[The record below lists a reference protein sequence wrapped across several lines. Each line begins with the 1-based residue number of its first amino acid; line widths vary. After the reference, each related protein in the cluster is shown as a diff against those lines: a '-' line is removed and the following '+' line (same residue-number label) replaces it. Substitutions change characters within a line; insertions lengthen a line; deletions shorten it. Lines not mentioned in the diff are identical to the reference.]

1 MTMNKALD
9 LICMGRAGVD
19 LYGEQVGG
27 RLEDMQSFRKYVG
40 GCPTNIAVGTARL
53 GLHSAMFTRVGDEH
67 NGRFIRETLEKEGVD
82 VSHLITDPDRLT
94 ALVFLG
100 IKDRDTFPLIFYRE
114 NCADMAL
121 CEADVDAD
129 FIASAKALLVSGTH
143 FSTATVDAACR
154 AAMRAAKKAGTKV
167 VFDIDYRPVL
177 WGLTGKGEGEN
188 RFVASAGVTAHLQS
202 ILADCDLVVG
212 TEEEF
217 HIAGG
222 STNTLEA
229 LGNVRTRTD
238 ATLVLKRGE
247 LGCSVYTD
255 AIPDHLDQAV
265 SGRAFAIDV
274 FNVLGAGDAFMS
286 GFLRGWLK
294 GEDLETCCTYANAA
308 GALVVTRHGCA
319 PAIPSFDEMTQFI
332 ARDGVGKRPDDDPAF
347 AHLHRASTR
356 WGNWPELEIMAF
368 DHRVQFEDMANDAG
382 VDLGCIPRAKTLI
395 AEAARRVGGD
405 NAKAGVLV
413 DGRWGEEA
421 LWDMTGVGQWVARPV
436 ELPASRPLQFDSNI
450 GRNIAAHL
458 NSWPK
463 EQVVKCLV
471 FYHPDDPEDLKQ
483 VQEDR
488 LLTLYEACIATD
500 KELLVEVIPPKGAD
514 IRSDT
519 VSRAMTRM
527 YDLGI
532 RPDWWKLPPAPDR
545 EAWVNIS
552 AVIEQNDPYCR
563 GVLLLGLEAPQDEL
577 ADGFAAVADF
587 PVVKGFAV
595 GRTLFAEPV
604 RAWMAGDIDDAAL
617 VDRVAAN
624 YTSLINIWRSS
635 RKAAA

>member
-1 MTMNKALD
+1 MTMSKSLD

-53 GLHSAMFTRVGDEH
+53 GLKSAMFSRVGDEH
-67 NGRFIRETLEKEGVD
+67 NGRFIRETLAKEGVD
-82 VSHLITDPDRLT
+82 VGHLITDPDRLT

-121 CEADVDAD
+121 CAADVDAD

-143 FSTATVDAACR
+143 FSTETVDAACR
-154 AAMRAAKKAGTKV
+154 AAIRAAKAAGARV

-188 RFVASAGVTAHLQS
+188 RFVADAGVTEHLQS
-202 ILADCDLVVG
+202 ILPDCDLVVG

-222 STNTLEA
+222 STDTLQA
-229 LGNVRTRTD
+229 LANVRTRTD

-255 AIPDHLDQAV
+255 AIPASLDDGV
-265 SGRAFAIDV
+265 SGRAFAIEV

-294 GEDLETCCTYANAA
+294 GEDLETCCTYANAS

-319 PAIPSFDEMTQFI
+319 PAIPSFDELQVFI
-332 ARDGVGKRPDDDPAF
+332 DREGVGKCPDDDGGF

-356 WGNWPELEIMAF
+356 WGAWPELEIMAF
-368 DHRVQFEDMANDAG
+368 DHRIQFEDMADRVG
-382 VDLGCIPRAKTLI
+382 VDRSRISDAKKLI
-395 AEAARRVGGD
+395 AKAARRVGGD

-436 ELPASRPLQFDSNI
+436 ELPASRPLEFDFNI

-458 NSWPK
+458 NTWPK

-471 FYHPDDPEDLKQ
+471 FYHPDDPADLKQ
-483 VQEDR
+483 AQEDK
-488 LLTLYEACIATD
+488 LLTLYDACIAAD
-500 KELLVEVIPPKGAD
+500 KELLIEIIPPKGSD
-514 IRSDT
+514 VCSDT
-519 VSRAMTRM
+519 VSRAMTRL

-545 EAWVNIS
+545 KAWVNIS
-552 AVIEQNDPYCR
+552 AVIEANDPYCR

-577 ADGFAAVADF
+577 AKGFAAVAEF
-587 PVVKGFAV
+587 PLVKGFAV
-595 GRTLFAEPV
+595 GRTLFAKPV
-604 RAWMAGDIDDAAL
+604 EDWLAGRIDDDTL
-617 VDRVAAN
+617 VDQVAAN
-624 YTSLINIWRSS
+624 YASLITIWRSS

>member
-1 MTMNKALD
+1 MTNEKVLD

-19 LYGEQVGG
+19 LYGEQIGG

-53 GLHSAMFTRVGDEH
+53 GLKSAMFTRVGDEH

-100 IKDRDTFPLIFYRE
+100 IKDRDTFPLVFYRE

-121 CEADVDAD
+121 CESDVDPA

-143 FSTATVDAACR
+143 FSTATVDGACR
-154 AAMRAAKKAGTKV
+154 AAIHAAKQAGTKV
-167 VFDIDYRPVL
+167 IFDIDYRPVL

-188 RFVASAGVTAHLQS
+188 RFVANDGVTSHLQS
-202 ILADCDLVVG
+202 ILPDCDLVVG

-222 STNTLEA
+222 STDTLEA
-229 LGNVRTRTD
+229 LRDVRTRTA

-247 LGCSVYTD
+247 QGCSVYTGS
-255 AIPDHLDQAV
+255 IPSDLDDGI
-265 SGRAFAIDV
+265 SGRAFSIDV

-286 GFLRGWLK
+286 GFLRGWLND
-294 GEDLETCCTYANAA
+294 EELTTCCTYANAS

-319 PAIPSFDEMTQFI
+319 PAIPSFDELTQFI
-332 ARDGVGKRPDDDPAF
+332 ERDGVGRRPDDDPGF

-368 DHRVQFEDMANDAG
+368 DHRIQFEDMADEAG
-382 VDLGCIPRAKTLI
+382 AAHDRIPIAKKLI
-395 AEAARRVGGD
+395 AEAARRVGGA

-421 LWDMTGVGQWVARPV
+421 LWDMTGAGQWVARPV
-436 ELPASRPLQFDSNI
+436 ELPASRPLEFDSNI

-471 FYHPDDPEDLKQ
+471 FYHPDDPDDMKR
-483 VQEDR
+483 VQDEK
-488 LLTLYEACIATD
+488 LLTLYEACVATD
-500 KELLVEVIPPKGAD
+500 KELLIEVIPPKGSD
-514 IRSDT
+514 VRSDT
-519 VSRAMTRM
+519 VSRAMTRL

-545 EAWVNIS
+545 EAWGNIS

-577 ADGFAAVADF
+577 AAGFAAVADF

-595 GRTLFAEPV
+595 GRTLFAKPV
-604 RAWMAGDIDDAAL
+604 RAWLAGSIDDETL
-617 VDRVAAN
+617 VDQVAAN
-624 YTSLINIWRSS
+624 YSRLINIWRSS
-635 RKAAA
+635 REAAA